1 MKRFLLATCLA
12 LSAMHLQGQEYPTR
26 PVRVV
31 AAFTPGSGVDLAAR
45 LVAEKL
51 SQAFKQPF
59 IVENRVGA
67 AGTIA
72 TAFVAAAPPD
82 GHTLLVNAS
91 GYTMYMSLYRDLP
104 FDTARDLIGVAP
116 LAELPLVLVS
126 SPAKNWRSLQEVIAH
141 AKTNSAGLIYGTAGI
156 ASAVHIAIERL
167 RTSAQFDGVHV
178 PFKGTP
184 EAVTEVL
191 AGRIDVTF
199 TQVFTALPGVRD
211 NRLVP
216 LAISGRKRSAA
227 LPNVPTTTEAGYPE
241 SDYTAWV
248 GMMTSSRTPRAIV
261 ERLNQETLKA
271 LSSPDALERITRAG
285 QEPMPMT
292 VEQFNA
298 QIHAELTSN
307 PGLAKAAGIKPQ

>member
-1 MKRFLLATCLA
+1 MKKSFLGCILLAA
-12 LSAMHLQGQEYPTR
+12 LCAQAQEYPTR

-45 LVAEKL
+45 LAAEKL
-51 SQAFKQPF
+51 TQVFKQPF
-59 IVENRVGA
+59 VVENRVGA

-104 FDTARDLIGVAP
+104 FDTVRDLVGVAP
-116 LAELPLVLVS
+116 LAELPLVLVT
-126 SPAKNWRSLQEVIAH
+126 SPAKNWQSLQEVIAH
-141 AKTNSAGLIYGTAGI
+141 AKTHPGGLVYGTAGV

-167 RTSAQFDGVHV
+167 RNSAKFDGVHV

-261 ERLNQETLKA
+261 ERLNQETVKA
-271 LSSPDALERITRAG
+271 LSTPDALERITKAG
-285 QEPMPMT
+285 QEPMLMS

-298 QIHAELTSN
+298 QINAELSAN
-307 PGLAKAAGIKPQ
+307 PALAKAAGIKPQ

>member
-1 MKRFLLATCLA
+1 MKNSLLALA
-12 LSAMHLQGQEYPTR
+12 LVVTHAAAQEYPTR

-45 LVAEKL
+45 LAAEKL
-51 SQAFKQPF
+51 SQVFKQPF

-116 LAELPLVLVS
+116 LAELPLVLVT
-126 SPAKNWRSLQEVIAH
+126 SPAKNWRSLQEVMAH
-141 AKTNSAGLIYGTAGI
+141 AKTHSGGLIYGTAGV

-167 RTSAQFDGVHV
+167 RASAKFEGVHV

-227 LPNVPTTTEAGYPE
+227 LPNVPTTTEAGFAD

-261 ERLNQETLKA
+261 ERLNQETVRA
-271 LSSPDALERITRAG
+271 LSSPDALERITKAG

-292 VEQFNA
+292 VDQFNA
-298 QIHAELTSN
+298 QIHAELAAN
-307 PGLAKAAGIKPQ
+307 PGLAKAAGITPQ

>member
-1 MKRFLLATCLA
+1 MKKPLLGCILLGALA
-12 LSAMHLQGQEYPTR
+12 AHAQDYPTR

-116 LAELPLVLVS
+116 LAELPLVMVS
-126 SPAKNWRSLQEVIAH
+126 SPAKNWRSVQEVIAH
-141 AKTNSAGLIYGTAGI
+141 AKANPGALTYGTAG
-156 ASAVHIAIERL
+156 AGSAVHIAIERL
-167 RTSAQFDGVHV
+167 RNSAGFEGVHV

-227 LPNVPTTTEAGYPE
+227 LPDVPTTTEAGYAN

-248 GMMTSSRTPRAIV
+248 GMMTSSRTPRTIV
-261 ERLNQETLKA
+261 ERLNQETVKA
-271 LSSPDALERITRAG
+271 LSTPDAVERITKAG

-298 QIHAELTSN
+298 QINAELAAN
-307 PGLAKAAGIKPQ
+307 PALAKAAGIKPQ

>member
-1 MKRFLLATCLA
+1 MKKSFLGCILLAA
-12 LSAMHLQGQEYPTR
+12 LCAQAQEYPTR

-45 LVAEKL
+45 LAAEKL
-51 SQAFKQPF
+51 TQVFKQPF
-59 IVENRVGA
+59 VVENRVGA

-104 FDTARDLIGVAP
+104 FDTVRDLVGVAP
-116 LAELPLVLVS
+116 LAELPLVLVT
-126 SPAKNWRSLQEVIAH
+126 SPAKNWQSLQEVIAH
-141 AKTNSAGLIYGTAGI
+141 AKTHPGGLVYGTAGV

-167 RTSAQFDGVHV
+167 RNSAKFDGVHV

-261 ERLNQETLKA
+261 ERLNQETVKA
-271 LSSPDALERITRAG
+271 LSTPDAIERITKAG
-285 QEPMPMT
+285 QEPMPMS

-298 QIHAELTSN
+298 QIHAELSAN
-307 PGLAKAAGIKPQ
+307 PALAKAAGIKPQ

>member
-1 MKRFLLATCLA
+1 MKAWLACILLATA
-12 LSAMHLQGQEYPTR
+12 AHAQDYPTR

-51 SQAFKQPF
+51 SQVFKQPF
-59 IVENRVGA
+59 VVENRVGA

-116 LAELPLVLVS
+116 LAELPLVMVT
-126 SPAKNWRSLQEVIAH
+126 SPAKNWRSVQEVIAY
-141 AKTNSAGLIYGTAGI
+141 AKANPGALAYGTAGA

-167 RTSAQFDGVHV
+167 RNAAGFEGVHV

-211 NRLVP
+211 GRLVP
-216 LAISGRKRSAA
+216 LALSGRKRSAA
-227 LPNVPTTTEAGYPE
+227 LPNVPTTTEAGYAD

-261 ERLNQETLKA
+261 ERLNQETVKA
-271 LSSPDALERITRAG
+271 LSTPEAIERITRAG

-298 QIHAELTSN
+298 QINAELAAN
-307 PGLAKAAGIKPQ
+307 PALAKAAGIKLQ